1 MYICIWGNTDSK
13 LDGKFIR
20 IKMYIYIHIYTT
32 EHKQC
37 VQKRLNVER

>member
-20 IKMYIYIHIYTT
+20 IKMYIYTYIYNRTQAVCAKT
-32 EHKQC
+32 SQC
-37 VQKRLNVER
+37 